1 MSISANS
8 RYANSLV
15 VAVNDDG
22 ADVSVITPS
31 PSVAYSFTYI
41 SYMLTQYDRLDNL
54 AQTYYGDPTQWWR
67 IAQANPD
74 VAMDWTSV
82 TPGTVIRIPTS

>member
-1 MSISANS
+1 MPISANS

-15 VAVNDDG
+15 VAVSDDG

-31 PSVAYSFTYI
+31 QAVAYSFTYI
-41 SYMLTQYDRLDNL
+41 SYMLTQYDRLDTL
-54 AQTYYGDPTQWWR
+54 ANNYYGDPTQWWR

-74 VAMDWTSV
+74 IQLDWTTIV
-82 TPGTVIRIPTS
+82 PGTIVRIPTS